1 MRFRNFFR
9 LLVRRTVAI
18 SVLSAI
24 VVFGEEPRTAADA
37 PVQVANSQQNEV
49 AQAIKQL
56 ADEMRQERRPPDSA
70 IPFGILGPLIALV
83 AFAFELY
90 QRRHHERTGVILF
103 GGLLLI
109 TLVAVGVFLPH
120 PKAEPPLQVT
130 LNPSLPSL
138 TAPSVAPK
146 PTILSSSANNYST
159 QHRLWKVCRRIGSLS
174 TITSRR
180 LKHIPTRRA

>member
-9 LLVRRTVAI
+9 LLVTRTVAI

-24 VVFGEEPRTAADA
+24 VLFGEEPRTAADA
-37 PVQVANSQQNEV
+37 PLQVANSQQNEV

-103 GGLLLI
+103 GGL
-109 TLVAVGVFLPH
+109 AAH
-120 PKAEPPLQVT
+120 Y
-130 LNPSLPSL
+130 SC
-138 TAPSVAPK
+138 
-146 PTILSSSANNYST
+146 SSGCVPAASQGGTPIANDT
-159 QHRLWKVCRRIGSLS
+159 
-174 TITSRR
+174 
-180 LKHIPTRRA
+180 

>member
-9 LLVRRTVAI
+9 LLVTRTVAI

-24 VVFGEEPRTAADA
+24 VLFGEEPRTAADA
-37 PVQVANSQQNEV
+37 PLQVANSQQNEV

-56 ADEMRQERRPPDSA
+56 ADEMRQERRPPDSV

-103 GGLLLI
+103 GGLAAHYSCSSASLRACALLMDRFPFSTSET
-109 TLVAVGVFLPH
+109 TLLDPNTGIRSRCRKAPIFVDAGLPHILGFVVFLRT
-120 PKAEPPLQVT
+120 EGGVVEVVLQE
-130 LNPSLPSL
+130 
-138 TAPSVAPK
+138 
-146 PTILSSSANNYST
+146 
-159 QHRLWKVCRRIGSLS
+159 
-174 TITSRR
+174 
-180 LKHIPTRRA
+180 